1 MLHHRRH
8 WMFCLLAL
16 AGLSASTS
24 QAQDKALRIVV
35 PFGPGG
41 GSDNF
46 ARILQP
52 KLAELLKQTVI
63 IDNRPGAGGTIGAA
77 FVAKSAPDGQ
87 TVLLADAGVAT
98 ISPALF
104 GKLPYA
110 ATDLVPVINL
120 AQFPHVLVSAPGF
133 PAQSMADLLA
143 LEKARP
149 GKLSVAS
156 SGNGTSPH
164 MTVELLNQVAGTQF
178 VHIPFK
184 GSGPAINDTVGGQVD
199 MVFTGYATV
208 AGLIR
213 AGKLKVIAVTSPR
226 RSTSAAPL
234 SPPGSP
240 VAFTATQQQGAAAA
254 DTSGVGFADPDASFT
269 TDDARLVPL
278 MRSSADLKGRL
289 AAVQAELAAER
300 SARGRASGRV
310 AELEAQL
317 AAASG
322 DEARKSLV
330 EALQKLALM
339 SRRGGGRR
347 WLAAAA
353 S

>member
-1 MLHHRRH
+1 MLHNRRN
-8 WMFCLLAL
+8 WVLRSLAL
-16 AGLSASTS
+16 AGLAASS
-24 QAQDKALRIVV
+24 SYAQDKALRIVV

-52 KLAELLKQTVI
+52 KLAELLKQPVV

-77 FVAKSAPDGQ
+77 FVAKSAPDGH

-143 LEKARP
+143 LEKVRP

-164 MTVELLNQVAGTQF
+164 LTVELLNQVAGTQF
-178 VHIPFK
+178 VHVPFK

-213 AGKLKVIAVTSPR
+213 AGKLKVITVTSPR
-226 RSTSAAPL
+226 R
-234 SPPGSP
+234 
-240 VAFTATQQQGAAAA
+240 
-254 DTSGVGFADPDASFT
+254 
-269 TDDARLVPL
+269 
-278 MRSSADLKGRL
+278 M
-289 AAVQAELAAER
+289 AELPQVAT
-300 SARGRASGRV
+300 V
-310 AELEAQL
+310 AESGFPGFESWISQAVFAPQGTSPETVRKLNQAMGTVLRMPEVKESLRLQGLEHADNTPEEFSAWVKKQTAQW
-317 AAASG
+317 AKVMREG
-322 DEARKSLV
+322 NIQPD
-330 EALQKLALM
+330 
-339 SRRGGGRR
+339 
-347 WLAAAA
+347 
-353 S
+353 

>member
-8 WMFCLLAL
+8 WVFCLLAL
-16 AGLSASTS
+16 AGLAASTS
-24 QAQDKALRIVV
+24 HAQDKALRIVV

-52 KLAELLKQTVI
+52 KLAELLKEPVI

-110 ATDLVPVINL
+110 ATDLMPVINL

-164 MTVELLNQVAGTQF
+164 LTVELLNQVAGTQF

-184 GSGPAINDTVGGQVD
+184 GSGPAINDTMGGQVD

-213 AGKLKVIAVTSPR
+213 AGKLKVITVTSPR
-226 RSTSAAPL
+226 R
-234 SPPGSP
+234 
-240 VAFTATQQQGAAAA
+240 
-254 DTSGVGFADPDASFT
+254 
-269 TDDARLVPL
+269 
-278 MRSSADLKGRL
+278 M
-289 AAVQAELAAER
+289 AELPQVAT
-300 SARGRASGRV
+300 V
-310 AELEAQL
+310 AESGFPGFESWISQAVFAPQGTSPELVRKLNQAIGTVLRMPDVKESLRLQGLEHADNTSEEFSAWVKKQTAQW
-317 AAASG
+317 AKVIREG
-322 DEARKSLV
+322 QIKPD
-330 EALQKLALM
+330 
-339 SRRGGGRR
+339 
-347 WLAAAA
+347 
-353 S
+353 

>member
-8 WMFCLLAL
+8 WVFYLLAL
-16 AGLSASTS
+16 AGLAASTS
-24 QAQDKALRIVV
+24 NAQDKALRIVV

-52 KLAELLKQTVI
+52 KLAELLKQPVL

-110 ATDLVPVINL
+110 ATDLMPVINL

-164 MTVELLNQVAGTQF
+164 LTVELLNQVAGTQF

-184 GSGPAINDTVGGQVD
+184 GSGPAINDTMGGQVD

-213 AGKLKVIAVTSPR
+213 AGKLKVITVTSPR
-226 RSTSAAPL
+226 R
-234 SPPGSP
+234 
-240 VAFTATQQQGAAAA
+240 
-254 DTSGVGFADPDASFT
+254 
-269 TDDARLVPL
+269 
-278 MRSSADLKGRL
+278 M
-289 AAVQAELAAER
+289 AELPQVAT
-300 SARGRASGRV
+300 V
-310 AELEAQL
+310 AESGFPGFESWISQAVFAPQGTSPELVRKLNQAIGTVLRMPDVKESLRLQGLEHADNTSEEFSAWVKKQTAQW
-317 AAASG
+317 AKVIREG
-322 DEARKSLV
+322 QIKPD
-330 EALQKLALM
+330 
-339 SRRGGGRR
+339 
-347 WLAAAA
+347 
-353 S
+353 

>member
-1 MLHHRRH
+1 MLHHRKR

-16 AGLSASTS
+16 AGLAASTAH
-24 QAQDKALRIVV
+24 AQDKALRIVV

-164 MTVELLNQVAGTQF
+164 LTVELLNQVAGTQF

-213 AGKLKVIAVTSPR
+213 AGKLKVITVTSQR
-226 RSTSAAPL
+226 RT
-234 SPPGSP
+234 
-240 VAFTATQQQGAAAA
+240 
-254 DTSGVGFADPDASFT
+254 
-269 TDDARLVPL
+269 
-278 MRSSADLKGRL
+278 
-289 AAVQAELAAER
+289 AELPQVTT
-300 SARGRASGRV
+300 V
-310 AELEAQL
+310 AESGFPGFESWISQAVFAPQGTSPELVRKLNQAIGAVLRMPDVKESLRLQGLEHADNTPEEFSAWVKKQTAQW
-317 AAASG
+317 AKVIREG
-322 DEARKSLV
+322 NIKPD
-330 EALQKLALM
+330 
-339 SRRGGGRR
+339 
-347 WLAAAA
+347 
-353 S
+353 

>member
-1 MLHHRRH
+1 MLHNRRN
-8 WMFCLLAL
+8 WVLRSLAL
-16 AGLSASTS
+16 AGLAASS
-24 QAQDKALRIVV
+24 SYAQDKALRIVV

-52 KLAELLKQTVI
+52 KLAELLKQPVI

-110 ATDLVPVINL
+110 ATDLMPVINL

-164 MTVELLNQVAGTQF
+164 LTVELLNQVAGTQF

-184 GSGPAINDTVGGQVD
+184 GSGPAINDTMGGQVD

-213 AGKLKVIAVTSPR
+213 AGKLKVITVTSPR
-226 RSTSAAPL
+226 R
-234 SPPGSP
+234 
-240 VAFTATQQQGAAAA
+240 
-254 DTSGVGFADPDASFT
+254 
-269 TDDARLVPL
+269 
-278 MRSSADLKGRL
+278 M
-289 AAVQAELAAER
+289 AELPQVAT
-300 SARGRASGRV
+300 V
-310 AELEAQL
+310 AESGFPGFESWISQAVFAPQGTSPELVRKLNQAIGTVLRMPDVKESLRLQGLEHADNTSEEFSAWVKKQTAQW
-317 AAASG
+317 AKVIREG
-322 DEARKSLV
+322 QIKPD
-330 EALQKLALM
+330 
-339 SRRGGGRR
+339 
-347 WLAAAA
+347 
-353 S
+353 

>member
-164 MTVELLNQVAGTQF
+164 LTVELLNQVAGTQF

-213 AGKLKVIAVTSPR
+213 AGKLKVITVTSPR
-226 RSTSAAPL
+226 R
-234 SPPGSP
+234 
-240 VAFTATQQQGAAAA
+240 
-254 DTSGVGFADPDASFT
+254 
-269 TDDARLVPL
+269 
-278 MRSSADLKGRL
+278 M
-289 AAVQAELAAER
+289 AELPQVTT
-300 SARGRASGRV
+300 V
-310 AELEAQL
+310 AESGFPGFESWISQAVFAPQGTSPEVVRKLNQAIGAVLRMPDVKESLRLQGLEHADNTPEEFSAWVKKQTAQWTKVIRE
-317 AAASG
+317 G
-322 DEARKSLV
+322 NIKPD
-330 EALQKLALM
+330 
-339 SRRGGGRR
+339 
-347 WLAAAA
+347 
-353 S
+353 

>member
-8 WMFCLLAL
+8 WVFYLLAL
-16 AGLSASTS
+16 AGLAASTS
-24 QAQDKALRIVV
+24 NAQDKALRIVV

-52 KLAELLKQTVI
+52 KLAELLKQPVI

-110 ATDLVPVINL
+110 ATDLMPVINL

-164 MTVELLNQVAGTQF
+164 LTVELLNQVAGTQF

-184 GSGPAINDTVGGQVD
+184 GSGPAINDTMGGQVD

-213 AGKLKVIAVTSPR
+213 AGKLKVITVTSPR
-226 RSTSAAPL
+226 R
-234 SPPGSP
+234 
-240 VAFTATQQQGAAAA
+240 
-254 DTSGVGFADPDASFT
+254 
-269 TDDARLVPL
+269 
-278 MRSSADLKGRL
+278 M
-289 AAVQAELAAER
+289 AELPQVAT
-300 SARGRASGRV
+300 V
-310 AELEAQL
+310 AESGFPGFESWISQAVFAPQGTSPELVRKLNQAIGTVLRMPDVKESLRLQGLEHADNTSEEFSAWVKKQTAQW
-317 AAASG
+317 AKVIREG
-322 DEARKSLV
+322 QIKPD
-330 EALQKLALM
+330 
-339 SRRGGGRR
+339 
-347 WLAAAA
+347 
-353 S
+353 